1 VDAYRLL
8 ALLFAIPVAA
18 AQSGLAPEVLLLS
31 KVEHR
36 VASDLEELTL
46 TLGEGPCLDAFTGGP
61 ALVIVGWTQPAST
74 NSEPNAN
81 SLRGIRLF

>member
-36 VASDLEELTL
+36 VTSDLAHMPDFTCMETVRRYVRPSARRTFHVADTL
-46 TLGEGPCLDAFTGGP
+46 RLEV
-61 ALVIVGWTQPAST
+61 ALVDHK
-74 NSEPNAN
+74 E
-81 SLRGIRLF
+81 LFS